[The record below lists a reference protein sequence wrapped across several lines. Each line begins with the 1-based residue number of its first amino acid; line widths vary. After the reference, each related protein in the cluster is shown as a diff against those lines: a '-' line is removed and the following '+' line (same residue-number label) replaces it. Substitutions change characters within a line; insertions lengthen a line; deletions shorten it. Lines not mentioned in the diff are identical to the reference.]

1 MDITP
6 NRGDCFSVFGIAR
19 ELAVINNIKLKNPKI
34 KAIESSFEE
43 DLKIQV
49 CQEAPR
55 YVGRSI
61 TNIDIKSKTLPL
73 VAERLTLSDQK
84 LIDPVVDITNY
95 VLLELGQPLH
105 AFDRDML
112 EGDINVRK
120 AKRDE
125 GLTLLDD
132 EEVKLNQD
140 YIVISDEKK
149 SIALA
154 LSLIHI

>member
-1 MDITP
+1 MKAT
-6 NRGDCFSVFGIAR
+6 R
-19 ELAVINNIKLKNPKI
+19 LAYN
-34 KAIESSFEE
+34 SFKE

-61 TNIDIKSKTLPL
+61 TNIDIKAKTLPL

-105 AFDRDML
+105 AFDRDKL

-149 SIALA
+149 SFDKI
-154 LSLIHI
+154 